1 MIDTYFSETTIAPVG
16 SGASGAA
23 RLRQSIKRRAFSF
36 VELLSVM
43 AVISVVSGLAV
54 VGVNGGSAGT
64 ALETGGR
71 KVAQY
76 LELARSEAI
85 RRHAVVRFVAAR
97 EWAHRDDATLR
108 RFSLWAWDAEAE
120 VFTPITPWEEL
131 PVGTVFEPE
140 LPDYTR
146 NSSYAEADPSTVR
159 ADCILAD
166 SFAKRA
172 GWEIEDQLSTISSRY
187 VEFLPSGNARIP
199 GASTRKAA
207 FVVTQGYIDPDD
219 GTLHYRP
226 TTPDGPKNWAQVN
239 VDTLTGNVRFY
250 RP

>member
-1 MIDTYFSETTIAPVG
+1 MIDIKIAEQQAVLTRG
-16 SGASGAA
+16 RANDRERA
-23 RLRQSIKRRAFSF
+23 RRPFEQRAFSF

-43 AVISVVSGLAV
+43 AVISVISGLAV

-64 ALETGGR
+64 ALETGSR

-76 LELARSEAI
+76 LELARSESI

-97 EWAHRDDATLR
+97 EWAQRDDATLR

-120 VFTPITPWEEL
+120 SFTPITPWEEL
-131 PVGTVFEPE
+131 PVGTIFETQLPE
-140 LPDYTR
+140 YTR
-146 NSSYAEADPSTVR
+146 LSTYAESDPSTVR

-166 SFAKRA
+166 SFAERA
-172 GWEIEDQLSTISSRY
+172 GWEIEDSAGAISSRF
-187 VEFLPSGNARIP
+187 VEFLPSGNMRIP
-199 GASTRKAA
+199 GATTRKAA
-207 FVVTQGYIDPDD
+207 FVVTQGYIAED

-239 VDTLTGNVRFY
+239 VDALTGNVRVY